1 MQMVATVLDS
11 TILKCLSLTFQK
23 GLDNLLCL

>member
-11 TILKCLSLTFQK
+11 TLLKCLSLTFQK